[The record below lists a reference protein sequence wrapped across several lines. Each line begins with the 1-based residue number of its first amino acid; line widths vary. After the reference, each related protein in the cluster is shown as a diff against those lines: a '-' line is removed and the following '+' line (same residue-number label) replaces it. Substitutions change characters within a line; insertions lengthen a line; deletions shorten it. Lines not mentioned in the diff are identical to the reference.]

1 MVIDAISQTPSK
13 FTQNNKEQP
22 RNTHYTYFL
31 SALPCLHKKCG
42 YFTAKVEKP
51 HCRVKDK
58 EDYHN

>member
-22 RNTHYTYFL
+22 RNTHYAYFL

-42 YFTAKVEKP
+42 YFTAKISANEWVRACS
-51 HCRVKDK
+51 HTQ
-58 EDYHN
+58 